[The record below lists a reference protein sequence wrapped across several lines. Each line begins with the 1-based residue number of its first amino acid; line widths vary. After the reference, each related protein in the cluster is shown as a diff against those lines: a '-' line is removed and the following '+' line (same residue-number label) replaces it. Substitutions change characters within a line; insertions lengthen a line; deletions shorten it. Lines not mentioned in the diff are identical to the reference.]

1 MMKEKIT
8 DLMSLGG
15 LKNMGDNLLSA
26 LIASEISNNSETPIL
41 DALHVAGD
49 VNSFVD
55 CVVYS
60 GPVSILSNK
69 ATIELHPNGDVLAEW

>member
-1 MMKEKIT
+1 MEKVT
-8 DLMSLGG
+8 DLISLGG
-15 LKNMGDNLLSA
+15 LKNMGDTLLSA
-26 LIASEISNNSETPIL
+26 LIESEITNNSETPIL
-41 DALHVAGD
+41 DALHVAD
-49 VNSFVD
+49 AVNSFVD